1 MTTQTKST
9 SGAAFEESADRVRD
23 LNERIIESSR
33 KAGKAY
39 IDAYEASLK
48 SIADY
53 QQKVADAT
61 PVEWFSTLMNAPAEF
76 TREMAKA
83 VNASTRELLK

>member
-1 MTTQTKST
+1 MATQTKSN
-9 SGAAFEESADRVRD
+9 SGAAFEEAADRVRD

-61 PVEWFSTLMNAPAEF
+61 PVEWFSTLMNAQAEF